1 MPLTRATVTASS
13 RVMLPVYACLSG
25 YLGACYAFGDPRR
38 TASSS
43 LDVIRE
49 VLPGGI
55 ATWGYFLLALTALK
69 LTALALRSRRLMI
82 VALCLGFAAYVA
94 WASGI
99 ATASLTI
106 PDASL
111 TGPAVWL
118 FIAVAHIASLQSLTK
133 DSAG

>member
-25 YLGACYAFGDPRR
+25 YLGLCYAFGDPRR
-38 TASSS
+38 TASPS
-43 LDVIRE
+43 LDVVRE

-55 ATWGYFLLALTALK
+55 STWGGVLLALTAVEVA
-69 LTALALRSRRLMI
+69 ALAAKSRRLMI
-82 VALCLGFAAYVA
+82 VALCLGFACYVA
-94 WASGI
+94 WACGI
-99 ATASLTI
+99 AAASLTI

-111 TGPAVWL
+111 TGPSVWL

-133 DSAG
+133 DSHG